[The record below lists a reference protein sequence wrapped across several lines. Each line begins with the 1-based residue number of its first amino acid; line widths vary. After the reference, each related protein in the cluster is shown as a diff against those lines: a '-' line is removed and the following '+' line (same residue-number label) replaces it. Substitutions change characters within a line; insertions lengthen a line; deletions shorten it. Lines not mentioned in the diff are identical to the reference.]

1 MGRILKTESPSAIKS
16 YSLPL
21 CYIFS
26 ARANDLLPRLLMILA
41 EREGKLIKAFK
52 HQLDQLALK
61 QLETDPVLHIQ
72 GLGLAGLLGYT
83 ARDNSFA
90 ELVVG

>member
-1 MGRILKTESPSAIKS
+1 
-16 YSLPL
+16 
-21 CYIFS
+21 
-26 ARANDLLPRLLMILA
+26 MILA
-41 EREGKLIKAFK
+41 EQQGKPAIAALAGKIIKAFK

-90 ELVVG
+90 ELVVGSTKLQNLLVIELVDFLERYELMI